1 MIRENYI
8 YVGIDL
14 HKEVHYA
21 VILDCWNKKLGEI
34 EFANKPADF
43 PKLIRKVKK
52 YCVDGK
58 QVVFGL
64 ENAYGYGR
72 NLAKWLLEKGY
83 IVKDVNTSLSHRE
96 AKHRA
101 TFKKSDQDDARAVA
115 IVTINMFHEL
125 PDACPNDAY
134 WSLGQLVHRRDNIMS
149 HIIRLKNQLHEHL
162 CISYP
167 SYKKFFTD
175 IGRPTAL
182 YFWEQYPSPRH
193 LKGKTVEDLRDELVP
208 ISHNRCSTKTCQ
220 NILDNVK
227 KDKAL
232 ENDYQDSR
240 DMIIRSLVKDLKH
253 YEEQLK
259 EIDEEIERMYN
270 SMGCTL
276 TTIPGV
282 STLTAAKLVS
292 EIGDIRRFPNPAK
305 LAQFAAIAPLKISS
319 ANSETTKRRKE
330 GNRRLQ
336 ATIYFLAIQMIQKS
350 SKDVPRNPAF
360 RAYYERRRE
369 EGKPKKQI
377 LICISRRLICIIYGM
392 LKTQTDYKM
401 PQLKEDKEDLETQG

>member
-1 MIRENYI
+1 MIREDYI

-14 HKEVHYA
+14 HKETHFA
-21 VILDCWNKKLGEI
+21 VILDCWNNKLGEI

-58 QVVFGL
+58 QAVFGL

-101 TFKKSDQDDARAVA
+101 MFKKSDQDDAKAVA
-115 IVTINMFHEL
+115 LVTINMFHEL

-134 WSLGQLVHRRDNIMS
+134 WSLSQLVHRRDNIVS
-149 HIIRLKNQLHEHL
+149 YIIRLKNQLHEHL

-227 KDKAL
+227 RDKAL
-232 ENDYQDSR
+232 QNDYQDSR

-282 STLTAAKLVS
+282 STLTAAKIVS

-319 ANSETTKRRKE
+319 ANSETTKKRKE

-336 ATIYFLAIQMIQKS
+336 ATIYFLAVQMIQKS
-350 SKDVPRNPAF
+350 SKGVPRNPAF
-360 RAYYERRRE
+360 RAYYERRLD

-377 LICISRRLICIIYGM
+377 LICISRRLIYIIYGM
-392 LKTQTDYKM
+392 LKTQTEYRM